1 MSLSM
6 HQLDDKGQLPTT
18 LNKQTK
24 KKTGNLRAESEKPER
39 DDVNKHKA
47 KLCLEDAKT
56 GYTLQ
61 FQGCEHRARV
71 CTTSVHQGLGAD
83 MHARTYTQTNTHHF
97 FFVVV
102 VCSFFKPLFKMNFQL
117 K

>member
-18 LNKQTK
+18 LNKK
-24 KKTGNLRAESEKPER
+24 KKTGNLRAESEKPDR

-61 FQGCEHRARV
+61 FQGCEHRVRV
-71 CTTSVHQGLGAD
+71 CTTSVHQGLGAN
-83 MHARTYTQTNTHHF
+83 MHARTYTQTHTF
-97 FFVVV
+97 FFFCCLLVLNL
-102 VCSFFKPLFKMNFQL
+102 C
-117 K
+117 